1 MISSNVE
8 GIPLFIKAASG
19 NKTDKTEFPEVLE
32 AYMEQMSA
40 SEEPYEGYTVAD
52 SALYSAENLNRI
64 KAIQWISR
72 VPETLQQAR
81 EELSQYKQRQWQD
94 SEQAEC
100 YKYVEV
106 ASNYGSVAQRW
117 LIVWSCQAQKRSKK
131 TVLKQVKQEKAFL
144 TKGVKGLKKQR
155 YETQEAA

>member
-81 EELSQYKQRQWQD
+81 EELSQYKQRQ
-94 SEQAEC
+94 
-100 YKYVEV
+100 
-106 ASNYGSVAQRW
+106 
-117 LIVWSCQAQKRSKK
+117 
-131 TVLKQVKQEKAFL
+131 
-144 TKGVKGLKKQR
+144 
-155 YETQEAA
+155 